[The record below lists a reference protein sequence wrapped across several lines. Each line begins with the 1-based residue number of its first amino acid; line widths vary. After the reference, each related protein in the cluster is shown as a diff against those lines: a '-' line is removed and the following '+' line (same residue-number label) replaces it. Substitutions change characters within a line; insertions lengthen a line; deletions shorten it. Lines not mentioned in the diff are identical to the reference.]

1 MSDSAS
7 PGRPPLSSEDVRKV
21 ARLARLAITD
31 EQVSAYRTQ
40 LGGVLAL
47 MDKLSEVDVS
57 GVEPMSHPS
66 EAVNRL
72 AEDAPHAGAPMLPT
86 SALLGIAPE
95 TMDQF
100 VKIPKVIGEGGG
112 A

>member
-1 MSDSAS
+1 MSDSNTS
-7 PGRPPLSSEDVRKV
+7 RPPLTPDDVRKV
-21 ARLARLAITD
+21 ARLARLSLTD
-31 EQVSAYRTQ
+31 EQVNAYRTQ
-40 LGGVLAL
+40 LAGVLAL

-72 AEDAPHAGAPMLPT
+72 AEDAPSAGAPMLPT